1 MNVNAKFMSIMF
13 VLIMV
18 SSVIFYFN
26 FRMYHDKKKLWTCGL
41 LVIGYAVWLKE
52 RGSFKGLKVNH
63 NDKRFAILMLHQT
76 RIIVIIL
83 SDEYFFYR
91 TIRI

>member
-1 MNVNAKFMSIMF
+1 MSIMF

-18 SSVIFYFN
+18 SSVIFYFH
-26 FRMYHDKKKLWTCGL
+26 FRMYHNKNYGTCGL

>member
-1 MNVNAKFMSIMF
+1 MSIMF

-26 FRMYHDKKKLWTCGL
+26 FRMYHDKKNYGPV
-41 LVIGYAVWLKE
+41 VIGYAVWLKE